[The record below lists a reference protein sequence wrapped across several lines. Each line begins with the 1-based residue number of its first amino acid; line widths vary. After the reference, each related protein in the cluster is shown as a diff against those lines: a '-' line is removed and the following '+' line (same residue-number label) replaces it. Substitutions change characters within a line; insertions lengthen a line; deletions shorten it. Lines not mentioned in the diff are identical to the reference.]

1 MVLTKLNYQK
11 IGLDD
16 VVLIEI
22 IYPKYWL
29 DDRKLRSTNQTIIIT
44 YNIIDLFFFLSSQY
58 RLKNIFNVEI

>member
-22 IYPKYWL
+22 IYPKY
-29 DDRKLRSTNQTIIIT
+29 
-44 YNIIDLFFFLSSQY
+44 
-58 RLKNIFNVEI
+58 